1 VARGRRASLRGADA
15 SLPGCSSC
23 SNLLGRSVP
32 CDLRGWAGF
41 QPKPT
46 VKRTREEGR
55 TEGRRHVLDTFDCN
69 DMTRRDETISQIR
82 LFDSESRVGTG
93 LFQCCL

>member
-1 VARGRRASLRGADA
+1 VARGRRASWRGADA

-23 SNLLGRSVP
+23 SYLLGRSVP

-46 VKRTREEGR
+46 VKRRRAHGGEEARLGMRLVTMTGR
-55 TEGRRHVLDTFDCN
+55 NGIKRSLK
-69 DMTRRDETISQIR
+69 
-82 LFDSESRVGTG
+82 
-93 LFQCCL
+93 